1 MGGFASSFETAAS
14 SGANSTFSGVPVGNS
29 VGSDGGGFAPASSTS
44 SALPETGGGN
54 FGGDWTGQA
63 FAPSSMTQPLPEPG
77 LPETIDWKPQPVPE
91 TPSPNLLENFVPKA
105 AT

>member
-14 SGANSTFSGVPVGNS
+14 SGGGTTFSGVPVGNS
-29 VGSDGGGFAPASSTS
+29 VGGDGSGFAPAPSFSTS

-63 FAPSSMTQPLPEPG
+63 F
-77 LPETIDWKPQPVPE
+77 
-91 TPSPNLLENFVPKA
+91 
-105 AT
+105 